1 MEVKSHTKI
10 VPFSSFVKNI
20 ISQVDKIPVLS
31 FILIFMMI
39 LNGYTQNQD
48 YIDSLSSVYKN
59 LKEKKK
65 KVKLAHQLFKLTIH
79 QNKELAYT
87 YAKEQLDVSKQINYE
102 KGVGTAYRDLGYYYK
117 NISQA
122 DSARHYYKKS
132 VKTFKNNGNKE
143 RQCTAL
149 DRLATFE
156 ITQGNFE
163 TALELIDESN
173 TVATQLKSG
182 KILVDN
188 LQRKSV
194 VYLDLGDFAS
204 AMDATLNALKIED
217 TMRHKYP
224 IGKATG
230 LSDIGRI
237 EIHRNNYQAAIEPSN
252 QALQLFTE
260 LKEDK
265 WQAIVLNQLGN
276 AYWHLENYDESLKAY
291 QQSLNIAIAINRQD
305 YASVALA
312 NMAGIYSKKGDYKK
326 AITMLEEAQ
335 VITVKIGTIGN
346 VINNYG
352 MIGDIHLE
360 HKKLPKAIKNYSLAI
375 HIADSVN
382 ALDDLY
388 DMYESRSNA
397 YEKKKNYKKALAD
410 YQIYKTL
417 YDSVFSTNSNKH
429 IEELKIKYESEK
441 KEKELI
447 IKENKIKLLEERK
460 QKAENEK
467 LFLIISLI
475 GTLALVIAIV
485 YGLRQ
490 KMNRNKIER
499 DKLDNDIAYK
509 EKELT
514 THALHLAH
522 KNEVLLDL
530 KSQLK
535 ELKSENPNSRSYQK
549 VINTINLDINN
560 DNNWDQFRSYF
571 EDVHKD
577 FNSKVMR
584 NYPEVSNND
593 LRLMSLLK
601 MNLSS
606 KEIAN
611 ILNIST
617 EGVKKARYRLRKKLN
632 LNTEESLQELVIDL

>member
-1 MEVKSHTKI
+1 MEVKSRTKI
-10 VPFSSFVKNI
+10 VPFSFYMNNI
-20 ISQVDKIPVLS
+20 ICRVDKGLVLS
-31 FILIFMMI
+31 FVFIYMLTI
-39 LNGYTQNQD
+39 NGYAQSQD
-48 YIDSLSSVYKN
+48 YIDSLSSVYTN
-59 LKEKKK
+59 LKSKKE

-79 QNKELAYT
+79 KNKDQAYV
-87 YAKEQLDVSKQINYE
+87 YAKEQLDLSKQINYE
-102 KGVGTAYRDLGYYYK
+102 KGVGTAYRDFAYYYK
-117 NISQA
+117 FLSLP

-132 VKTFKNNGNKE
+132 VKTFNDNGNKE

-149 DRLATFE
+149 DRFASFE
-156 ITQGNFE
+156 STQGNYE
-163 TALELIDESN
+163 TALELIDQSIAISIE
-173 TVATQLKSG
+173 LKNG

-188 LQRKSV
+188 LQRQSV
-194 VYLDLGDFAS
+194 VYLNLGDFSS
-204 AMDATLNALKIED
+204 AMDVTLNALKIED
-217 TMRHKYP
+217 TMRNKYP
-224 IGKATG
+224 IGKAIG

-237 EIHRNNYQAAIEPSN
+237 EIHRKNFEAALEPTNKS
-252 QALQLFTE
+252 LQLFKE
-260 LKEDK
+260 LKEEK
-265 WQAIVLNQLGN
+265 WQAVVLNQLGN

-291 QQSLNIAIAINRQD
+291 QQSLEIVTTINRQD
-305 YASVALA
+305 YAAVALA

-326 AITMLEEAQ
+326 AINMIEEAQ
-335 VITVKIGTIGN
+335 AMTIKIGSIGN

-360 HKKLPKAIKNYSLAI
+360 HNRLPKAIKNYSRAI

-388 DMYESRSNA
+388 DMYESRSAA
-397 YEKKKNYKKALAD
+397 YEQKRNYKKALED
-410 YQIYKTL
+410 YQTYKTL
-417 YDSVFSTNSNKH
+417 YDSVFSSNSDKH

-447 IKENKIKLLEERK
+447 IKENRIKLLEARK
-460 QKAENEK
+460 QKAENER

-475 GTLALVIAIV
+475 GALALVVAIV

-490 KMNRNKIER
+490 KMKRHKIER
-499 DKLDNDIAYK
+499 KKLDNDIAFK

-535 ELKSENPNSRSYQK
+535 ALKSESPNSRNYQK
-549 VINTINLDINN
+549 VINTINLDISN
-560 DNNWDQFRSYF
+560 DNNWEQFRAYF

-577 FNSKVMR
+577 FNAKVMR

-611 ILNIST
+611 ILNISA